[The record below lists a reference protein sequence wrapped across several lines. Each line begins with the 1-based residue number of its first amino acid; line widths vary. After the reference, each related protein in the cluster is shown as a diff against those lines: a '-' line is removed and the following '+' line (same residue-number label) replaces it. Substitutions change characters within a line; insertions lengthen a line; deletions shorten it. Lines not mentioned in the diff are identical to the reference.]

1 MDRTSGVEYSL
12 GIPVERRRALIEAY
26 RAASPSQAALP
37 PGSGRAAGGEA
48 RLSEAELGRVA
59 RALLRLQRGLT
70 GERELAGAAYMDDP
84 ELLGAYLL
92 YYWTSSYAQA
102 SRAMALSGLWPRRVL
117 DLGSGPGPMAAAALD
132 RGAASAVLIDGSE
145 RALALAGRLLGQAA
159 ALTERADLESLPPGR
174 SGGEG
179 FDLVIL
185 GHALNELSGPDAIA
199 RRAAVVRAAAAR
211 LAPGGSVLIIE
222 PATLAAARDAMT
234 LRDLLLAEGWG
245 VVAPC
250 TRGGPCPAL
259 EAGPGQSCHD
269 EATWE
274 PPDFVLEL
282 AARCGLDRGLVK
294 MSWFRLRP
302 PAASVACEGGLP
314 PGDAYRVVSEPMLNK
329 AGRVRRLLCG
339 PAGRFP
345 LSAKRGDPA
354 AEAAGF
360 FGLGRYELLRV
371 LDPERREGGWGV
383 GPATRLELLN
393 PSLAPTP
400 KAGL

>member
-1 MDRTSGVEYSL
+1 MDRTGGENGL
-12 GIPVERRRALIEAY
+12 GIPVERLRALIAAY
-26 RAASPSQAALP
+26 RAAAPSHGSRP
-37 PGSGRAAGGEA
+37 PGSESAGRSDA

-70 GERELAGAAYMDDP
+70 GGRELAGAGYMDDP

-102 SRAMALSGLWPRRVL
+102 SRAMALSGLKPRRVL

-145 RALALAGRLLGQAA
+145 RALALARRLLGQAA
-159 ALTERADLESLPPGR
+159 RLALRADLESLPPGL
-174 SGGEG
+174 GGEG
-179 FDLVIL
+179 FDLVML

-199 RRAAVVRAAAAR
+199 RRAAVVRAAAAS
-211 LAPGGSVLIIE
+211 LEPGGSVLIIE
-222 PATLAAARDAMT
+222 PATLAAAREAMA
-234 LRDLLLAEGWG
+234 LRDLLVAEGWV

-250 TRGGPCPAL
+250 SRSGPCPAL
-259 EAGPGQSCHD
+259 RAGHGQSCHD
-269 EATWE
+269 EAAWE

-282 AARCGLDRGLVK
+282 AARCGLDRALIK

-302 PAASVACEGGLP
+302 PAANPDLEGEKAS
-314 PGDAYRVVSEPMLNK
+314 GDAYRVVSEPMLNK

-360 FGLGRYELLRV
+360 FALGRYELVRV
-371 LDPERREGGWGV
+371 IEPELREGGWGIGPSTSLERL
-383 GPATRLELLN
+383 GPA
-393 PSLAPTP
+393 LAPRP
-400 KAGL
+400 

>member
-1 MDRTSGVEYSL
+1 MDRTGGENSL
-12 GIPVERRRALIEAY
+12 GIPVKRRRALVEAY
-26 RAASPSQAALP
+26 RAAAPAQAARPL
-37 PGSGRAAGGEA
+37 GAGRAGRDEG

-145 RALALAGRLLGQAA
+145 RALALARRLLGLAA
-159 ALTERADLESLPPGR
+159 AQTARADLESLPTGR
-174 SGGEG
+174 SGSEG
-179 FDLVIL
+179 FDLVML
-185 GHALNELSGPDAIA
+185 GHALNELSGLDAIA
-199 RRAAVVRAAAAR
+199 RRATVVRAAAAR

-222 PATLAAARDAMT
+222 PATLAAAREAMA
-234 LRDLLLAEGWG
+234 LRDLLVAEGWL
-245 VVAPC
+245 VDAPC
-250 TRGGPCPAL
+250 SRCGPCPAL
-259 EAGPGQSCHD
+259 QAGPGQSCHD
-269 EATWE
+269 EAAWE

-282 AARCGLDRGLVK
+282 AARCGLDRGLLK
-294 MSWFRLRP
+294 MSWFCLRP
-302 PAASVACEGGLP
+302 PASSTAGESAP
-314 PGDAYRVVSEPMLNK
+314 YHNDAYRVVSEPMLNK

-345 LSAKRGDPA
+345 LSAKRGDPP

-371 LDPERREGGWGV
+371 LDPELREGGWGI
-383 GPATRLELLN
+383 GPATRLERFW
-393 PSLAPTP
+393 PALAPRT
-400 KAGL
+400 KDGL

>member
-1 MDRTSGVEYSL
+1 MDRNDGGRGL
-12 GIPVERRRALIEAY
+12 CIPPERRAALVRAY
-26 RAASPSQAALP
+26 RIAAAVTQAPP
-37 PGSGRAAGGEA
+37 PGSARAGRVEA
-48 RLSEAELGRVA
+48 RLSEAELERVA

-70 GERELAGAAYMDDP
+70 GERRLAGAGYMDDP

-102 SRAMALSGLWPRRVL
+102 ARAMALAGLKPRRVL

-132 RGAASAVLIDGSE
+132 RGASSAVLVDGSE
-145 RALALAGRLLGQAA
+145 GALALARRLLGASA
-159 ALTERADLESLPPGR
+159 TASVRADLESLPPDLGD
-174 SGGEG
+174 EG
-179 FDLVIL
+179 FDLAIL

-211 LAPGGSVLIIE
+211 LAPGGSALIVE
-222 PATLAAARDAMT
+222 PATLAASREAMA
-234 LRDLLLAEGWG
+234 LRDMLLAEGWA

-259 EAGPGQSCHD
+259 GAGPGQSCHD
-269 EATWE
+269 EAGWE
-274 PPDFVLEL
+274 PPDFVLDL

-294 MSWFRLRP
+294 MSWFCLRP
-302 PAASVACEGGLP
+302 PTASRDGGYEGESP
-314 PGDAYRVVSEPMLNK
+314 SVQAYRVVSEPMLNK
-329 AGRVRRLLCG
+329 AGRIRRLICG

-360 FGLGRYELLRV
+360 FALERYELLRV
-371 LDPERREGGWGV
+371 AEPELREGGWGL
-383 GPATRLELLN
+383 GPATRLERQG
-393 PSLAPTP
+393 PPEA
-400 KAGL
+400 

>member
-1 MDRTSGVEYSL
+1 MDRNGGENSL
-12 GIPVERRRALIEAY
+12 GIPVERLRALIEAY
-26 RAASPSQAALP
+26 RAAAPSQGNRP
-37 PGSGRAAGGEA
+37 PVSDKAGRSDA

-70 GERELAGAAYMDDP
+70 GERELAGAGYMDDP

-102 SRAMALSGLWPRRVL
+102 SRAMTLSGLWPRRVL

-145 RALALAGRLLGQAA
+145 RALALAGRLLGQSA
-159 ALTERADLESLPPGR
+159 ALTVRADLESLPPGPLDD
-174 SGGEG
+174 GG
-179 FDLVIL
+179 FDLVML

-211 LAPGGSVLIIE
+211 LAPGGSALIVE
-222 PATLAAARDAMT
+222 PATLAAAREAMA
-234 LRDLLLAEGWG
+234 LRDLLVAEGWEA
-245 VVAPC
+245 VAPC
-250 TRGGPCPAL
+250 SRSGPCPAL
-259 EAGPGQSCHD
+259 QAGPGQSCHD
-269 EATWE
+269 EAGWE

-282 AARCGLDRGLVK
+282 AARCSLDRALIK
-294 MSWFRLRP
+294 MSWFCLRP
-302 PAASVACEGGLP
+302 PAASLAGEGGLP
-314 PGDAYRVVSEPMLNK
+314 PDDAHRVVSEPMLNK

-371 LDPERREGGWGV
+371 IEPELREGGWGV
-383 GPATRLELLN
+383 GPATRLERLR
-393 PSLAPTP
+393 PALAPRP
-400 KAGL
+400 EAGL

>member
-1 MDRTSGVEYSL
+1 MDRSGGGNSL
-12 GIPVERRRALIEAY
+12 GIPVERRRALVRAY
-26 RAASPSQAALP
+26 RAAATSQGSRP
-37 PGSGRAAGGEA
+37 PGSDIADRNDA
-48 RLSEAELGRVA
+48 RLSEAELSRVA

-70 GERELAGAAYMDDP
+70 GERELAGAAYMEDP

-102 SRAMALSGLWPRRVL
+102 SRAMALSGLKPRRVL

-132 RGAASAVLIDGSE
+132 RGAASAFLIDGSE
-145 RALALAGRLLGQAA
+145 RALALARRLLGEA
-159 ALTERADLESLPPGR
+159 ALTAGADLESLPPGR
-174 SGGEG
+174 LEGEG
-179 FDLVIL
+179 FDLVML
-185 GHALNELSGPDAIA
+185 GHALNELSGPDAIS
-199 RRAAVVRAAAAR
+199 RRAAVVREAAAR

-222 PATLAAARDAMT
+222 PATMAAAREAMA
-234 LRDLLLAEGWG
+234 LRDLLVAEGW
-245 VVAPC
+245 VVMAPC
-250 TRGGPCPAL
+250 SRSGPCPAL
-259 EAGPGQSCHD
+259 QAGLGQSCHD
-269 EATWE
+269 EAGWE

-302 PAASVACEGGLP
+302 PAASLAGEDAIVSR
-314 PGDAYRVVSEPMLNK
+314 DAYRVVSEPMLNK

-360 FGLGRYELLRV
+360 FALGRYELLRII
-371 LDPERREGGWGV
+371 DPELREGGWGV
-383 GPATRLELLN
+383 GPATRLKRLW
-393 PSLAPTP
+393 PALAPGP
-400 KAGL
+400 KPGL

>member
-1 MDRTSGVEYSL
+1 MDRSGGENNL
-12 GIPVERRRALIEAY
+12 GIPVERLRALIEAY
-26 RAASPSQAALP
+26 RAAAPSQENRP
-37 PGSGRAAGGEA
+37 PGSDNAGRRYA

-102 SRAMALSGLWPRRVL
+102 SRAMALSGLQPLRVL

-145 RALALAGRLLGQAA
+145 RALALARRLLGQAA
-159 ALTERADLESLPPGR
+159 ARTARADLESLPPGR
-174 SGGEG
+174 LGGEG
-179 FDLVIL
+179 FDLVML

-222 PATLAAARDAMT
+222 PATLAAARDAMA
-234 LRDLLLAEGWG
+234 LRDLLVSEGW
-245 VVAPC
+245 VIIAPC
-250 TRGGPCPAL
+250 SRDGPCPAL
-259 EAGPGQSCHD
+259 QAGPGQSCHD
-269 EATWE
+269 EAAWE

-282 AARCGLDRGLVK
+282 AARCGLDRALIK
-294 MSWFRLRP
+294 MSWFCLRP
-302 PAASVACEGGLP
+302 PAASGAGEAERAP
-314 PGDAYRVVSEPMLNK
+314 NDAYRVVSEPMLNK

-360 FGLGRYELLRV
+360 FALDRYELVRALE
-371 LDPERREGGWGV
+371 PELREGGWGI
-383 GPATRLELLN
+383 GPATRLERLR
-393 PSLAPTP
+393 PALAPRP

>member
-1 MDRTSGVEYSL
+1 MDRTSGEISL
-12 GIPVERRRALIEAY
+12 GIPVERRRALIKAY
-26 RAASPSQAALP
+26 RAATPSPTSRP
-37 PGSGRAAGGEA
+37 PGSDSAGRSDA

-59 RALLRLQRGLT
+59 RALFRLQRGLT

-132 RGAASAVLIDGSE
+132 RCAASAVLIDGSE

-179 FDLVIL
+179 FDLVML

-199 RRAAVVRAAAAR
+199 RRAAVVRAAAAS
-211 LAPGGSVLIIE
+211 LEPGGSVLMIE
-222 PATLAAARDAMT
+222 PATLSAAREAMA
-234 LRDLLLAEGWG
+234 LRDLLVAEGW
-245 VVAPC
+245 VIVAPC
-250 TRGGPCPAL
+250 SRSGPCPAL
-259 EAGPGQSCHD
+259 QAGPGQSCHD
-269 EATWE
+269 EAAWE

-294 MSWFRLRP
+294 MSWFCLRP
-302 PAASVACEGGLP
+302 PEARLAVEGAIASGE
-314 PGDAYRVVSEPMLNK
+314 AYRVVSEPMLNK

-360 FGLGRYELLRV
+360 FALGRYELLRV
-371 LDPERREGGWGV
+371 VEPERREGGWGV
-383 GPATRLELLN
+383 GPATRLERLR
-393 PSLAPTP
+393 PALAPRP
-400 KAGL
+400 EAGL